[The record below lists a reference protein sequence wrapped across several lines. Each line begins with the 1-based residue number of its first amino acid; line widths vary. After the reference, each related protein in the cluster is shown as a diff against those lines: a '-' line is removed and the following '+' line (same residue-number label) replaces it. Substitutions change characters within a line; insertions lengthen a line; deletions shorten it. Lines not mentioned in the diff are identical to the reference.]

1 MRSLLVK
8 SVLVP
13 FVLLAPIAV
22 AGVAWW
28 SAHDAYDSGLP
39 PETMRAEL
47 ADMVMDRWSP
57 EAAKR
62 TGVSE
67 GAWKAQMRSTFRDA
81 DISNLELAA
90 SAVDY
95 DSMSRALLGGGL
107 TPASGMT
114 TKALGSPGSDLVFTP
129 ITPCRIVDTR
139 NAGGM
144 IAANTMR
151 SFVAYTATDFVAQ
164 GGAAGDCGIP
174 ENVSAVSVK
183 LTASRPAMNGYLTAF
198 PSQVAQPFAS
208 SLNYLAGVDTS
219 NEAHIALCRPG
230 CATQF
235 SIYTLRQTDV
245 VVDVTGYFIE
255 PQATA
260 LDCVV
265 ASATGNLDLLSGV
278 QMRSVNCPANYTATG
293 GGCGGPL
300 GIGISNSQ
308 PLTSN
313 GTPTGWSCDL
323 VGSLLSI
330 VSYQVNATCC
340 RIPGR

>member
-28 SAHDAYDSGLP
+28 SAYDAYDSGLP

-47 ADMVMDRWSP
+47 TGMVMDRWSP

-62 TGVSE
+62 SGLSE
-67 GAWKAQMRSTFRDA
+67 DVWKDQMRSTFREA

-90 SAVDY
+90 SAIDY
-95 DSMSRALLGGGL
+95 DGMNKALLGGGSAPVS
-107 TPASGMT
+107 T
-114 TKALGSPGSDLVFTP
+114 LGAKTFGSAGSDLVFTP

-139 NAGGM
+139 NAGGK
-144 IAANTMR
+144 IAANSVR
-151 SFVAYTATDFVAQ
+151 SFVAHTYTDFMSQ
-164 GGAAGDCGIP
+164 GGAGGDCGLP
-174 ENVSAVSVK
+174 ENVSALAVK
-183 LTASRPAMNGYLTAF
+183 LTASRPTLNGYLTVF

-208 SLNYLAGVDTS
+208 SLNYIAGIDTS
-219 NEAHIALCRPG
+219 NESHVMLCRPG
-230 CATQF
+230 CPTEF
-235 SIYTLRQTDV
+235 TVYSLRETDV
-245 VVDVTGYFIE
+245 VIDVTGYFME
-255 PQATA
+255 PLATA

-265 ASATGNLDLLSGV
+265 SSASGNLDLLSGL
-278 QMRSVNCPANYTATG
+278 QTRSVSCPVGYTATG

-300 GIGISNSQ
+300 GIGISNSL
-308 PLTSN
+308 PLNTG
-313 GTPTGWSCDL
+313 GTPNGWSCDL

-330 VSYQVNATCC
+330 VSYQVSATCC